1 MLVGLSV
8 KTSDSLSL
16 SISIFSPR
24 THPWPLGLVP
34 VIVCISLP
42 SIIARIMISNR
53 SFITCLLFCHYWES
67 MKWLQRI
74 SAISAKYRGSREI
87 RSSEVLQY
95 THFQGSRW
103 TERPTNGPFSHQW
116 VISWW
121 RTYVAGHLSYF
132 LLTEGWY
139 FAALK
144 AANSGPTILRYRY
157 LWGGL

>member
-67 MKWLQRI
+67 MKRLQRI
-74 SAISAKYRGSREI
+74 SAISAKYSGSHEI
-87 RSSEVLQY
+87 RSSEVL
-95 THFQGSRW
+95 
-103 TERPTNGPFSHQW
+103 
-116 VISWW
+116 
-121 RTYVAGHLSYF
+121 LYF
-132 LLTEGWY
+132 LCKSLIPLLPKEKSD
-139 FAALK
+139 L
-144 AANSGPTILRYRY
+144 SGPLISPHGLLRYRNNSRY
-157 LWGGL
+157 SSLPLLYFSRVLSKF